1 MVTPPKKQGEALKR
15 FRVQFESTEWF
26 TVDVL
31 ARDRASAIE
40 RGEAID
46 TEFHRRQSD
55 YGSYEATDAAEISAE
70 EFSPPDL
77 PASSWIADR

>member
-1 MVTPPKKQGEALKR
+1 MVTQPKKEGEALKR

-31 ARDRASAIE
+31 APDRASAIE

-46 TEFHRRQSD
+46 FEFHRQS
-55 YGSYEATDAAEISAE
+55 GSSLYEATDAQEISTD